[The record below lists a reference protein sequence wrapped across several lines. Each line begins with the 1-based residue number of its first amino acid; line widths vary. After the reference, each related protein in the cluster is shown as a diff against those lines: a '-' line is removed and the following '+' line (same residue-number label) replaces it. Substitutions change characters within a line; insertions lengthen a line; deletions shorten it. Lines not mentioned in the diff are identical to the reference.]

1 MRQLTAALPPRTGLT
16 GAGRDIHT
24 WRDHT
29 PTEKVVVNCYFLRII
44 SSQHRFRKRKRRFL
58 RSGLARYVLGPAPMD
73 LQFWPGAVGMM
84 LIATS
89 KQIMA
94 RSDRRLPMLDLL
106 AVIDHF
112 KMWAYKLSTAALGRV
127 GCCQFKRTLCWE
139 LAGSCASMTTAD
151 IARDIEQM

>member
-1 MRQLTAALPPRTGLT
+1 M
-16 GAGRDIHT
+16 
-24 WRDHT
+24 
-29 PTEKVVVNCYFLRII
+29 VVNCYFLRII

-151 IARDIEQM
+151 IARDIEQMPMRVNTDSYMWAPLAVGCAIEPRGFLLLR